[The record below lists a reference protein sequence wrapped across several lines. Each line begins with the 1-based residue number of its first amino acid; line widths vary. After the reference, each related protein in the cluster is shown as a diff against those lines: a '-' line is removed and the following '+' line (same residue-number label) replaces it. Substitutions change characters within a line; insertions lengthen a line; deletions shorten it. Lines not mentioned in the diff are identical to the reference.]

1 MKLKQTMGIVL
12 ISILL
17 LSVTAITTLASD
29 DTNIYDTTVMKSH
42 LAPES
47 TAPDLTASFTA
58 SHHPYQPLTIRFN
71 EESIGNPVPYRWGTK
86 YGLMTYFWD
95 FGDNTTCIEHNPEH
109 QFKKPGAY
117 RVYLKL
123 KDAEG
128 KLSKAI
134 TVIDV
139 EQ

>member
-29 DTNIYDTTVMKSH
+29 DKNTYDTTVMKSH
-42 LAPES
+42 PES
-47 TAPDLTASFTA
+47 VASDLIAAFTA

-109 QFKKPGAY
+109 QFKKPGTY

-123 KDAEG
+123 EDAEG
-128 KLSKAI
+128 KVSKAI

>member
-29 DTNIYDTTVMKSH
+29 DTNTYNATVMKSH
-42 LAPES
+42 TES
-47 TAPDLTASFTA
+47 VAPDLIAAFTA

-109 QFKKPGAY
+109 QFKKPGTY

-123 KDAEG
+123 EDAEG
-128 KLSKAI
+128 KVSKAV
-134 TVIDV
+134 TFIDV